1 MCDIPTN
8 CPNCSAPI
16 NTLHNKCEYCDTP
29 YPWKKEAEIED
40 ASLTFGISCE
50 EYAKAVQSF
59 VNVLTP
65 NQIRRRVGLRD
76 I

>member
-29 YPWKKEAEIED
+29 YPWKAEEVFNFDPIFVKLNED
-40 ASLTFGISCE
+40 AMATAIKLI
-50 EYAKAVQSF
+50 
-59 VNVLTP
+59 NIWTP
-65 NQIRRRVGLRD
+65 NEMRRHHGLRD